1 MGIVINY
8 RGRLKSVDHIEP
20 FCSEVKKIAELME
33 WPYTVLD
40 EDFEKPTEAR
50 LEVSHRGCQIVG
62 HLALK
67 GISLNVPNGCSSL
80 GFFFDQNGFLR
91 DPIEM
96 VDREPFDKED
106 PPFSF
111 VKTQFAPVDVHIAL
125 VKILRYLGGK
135 YFQLFEVID
144 EGEYWETGDEG
155 LLKEKMAFLSQK
167 MDMVSQ
173 ALEDSHVEVEPG
185 DSDLDIIAKVDKIFR
200 DMMDT

>member
-8 RGRLKSVDHIEP
+8 RGRLKSVDLIEP
-20 FCSEVKKIAELME
+20 FCSELKKIAELME

-40 EDFEKPTEAR
+40 EDFEKPTAAR
-50 LEVSHRGCQIVG
+50 LEVSNRGCEIVG

-91 DPIEM
+91 DLIEM
-96 VDREPFDKED
+96 VGQEPFDNEN
-106 PPFSF
+106 PPFTF

-135 YFQLFEVID
+135 YFQLFDVID
-144 EGEYWETGDEG
+144 EGEYWETGDEE
-155 LLKEKMAFLSQK
+155 LLKGKIAFLSQK
-167 MDMVSQ
+167 MDVVSQ
-173 ALEDSHVEVEPG
+173 ALEDTHLEVEPG
-185 DSDLDIIAKVDKIFR
+185 DSDLDIIAKIDKIFR
-200 DMMDT
+200 DMINP